1 MYMKEDRNNIAVIIP
16 AFNEGIKIGK
26 VIEGVKY
33 QGITPENIIV
43 VDDGSSDRTAREAS
57 ARGAYVIEHQRNMG
71 KGAALSSGFRETA
84 SRQNLSAVITIDADG
99 QHNPDFIPD
108 FIRMFRET
116 ESDIIIGDRMHDI
129 ADMPLIRKLTNRTTS
144 AVISALARNR
154 IRDSQSG
161 YRLLSLKL
169 LRQMDDMD
177 SSHYDAESE
186 ILIRAG
192 RMGAVISSIP
202 IDAIYLDEKSSI
214 NPIIDTVRF
223 ISLVARSLFW

>member
-1 MYMKEDRNNIAVIIP
+1 MDMKKDRNNTAVIIP

-26 VIEGVKY
+26 VIEGVRR
-33 QGITPENIIV
+33 QGIPPENIIV

-71 KGAALSSGFRETA
+71 KGAALSSGFREAA

-99 QHNPDFIPD
+99 QHNPDLIPD

-129 ADMPLIRKLTNRTTS
+129 ADMPLIRKLTNRATS

-192 RMGAVISSIP
+192 RAGAIISSIP
-202 IDAIYLDEKSSI
+202 IDTIYLDEKSSI

-223 ISLVARSLFW
+223 ISLVARSFFW